1 MRAEVSTQQNAKNG
15 QNLARLIRIRRD
27 EWLTNTVFELPAPVS
42 LNAGYS
48 RGGRN
53 VYLTSR
59 ARNFKRSVIECCHR
73 ARAERKLKLEPF
85 CGDLE
90 VLLVIS
96 DRLDADNSVK
106 FLLDAL
112 QDALLFKNDKS
123 VKILTVLKDENLEK
137 NKCFF
142 YIREIDAD

>member
-1 MRAEVSTQQNAKNG
+1 MRPQVTTQHIAKNEPI
-15 QNLARLIRIRRD
+15 LANPTKTRLAAMSHD
-27 EWLTNTVFELPAPVS
+27 VMLELPAPVS

-53 VYLTSR
+53 VYLTTR

-73 ARAERKLKLEPF
+73 ARSERKLKLEPF

-90 VLLVIS
+90 CVLVIS
-96 DRLDADNSVK
+96 ERLDADNALK

-123 VKILTVLKDENLEK
+123 VKILTVIKDEMIDKKMCL
-137 NKCFF
+137 FF
-142 YIREIDAD
+142 LREIFSD

>member
-1 MRAEVSTQQNAKNG
+1 MKKAS
-15 QNLARLIRIRRD
+15 NLAKLIKIRLRA
-27 EWLTNTVFELPAPVS
+27 WLTNTVLELPAPVS

-73 ARAERKLKLEPF
+73 ARSERKLKLEPF

-123 VKILTVLKDENLEK
+123 VKILTILKDENLEK